1 MHCFLF
7 PHTSYTHMVAMLS
20 CVIDMYTAPAINT
33 STSSD
38 TLQAVEGV
46 DNYED
51 VEKHAGYTVD
61 RQDN

>member
-1 MHCFLF
+1 MINMCT
-7 PHTSYTHMVAMLS
+7 PA
-20 CVIDMYTAPAINT
+20 TAIKT

-61 RQDN
+61 RQDNFNTGDLLY